1 MEIIKRT
8 SETEKQ
14 TVSTR
19 GYNEKMQVSLN
30 NYGHIVLR
38 FFDDNFTPQP
48 VKWKSTCKYCQR
60 PIHTYNGAYPT
71 WYHDETDNPMDD
83 TVTTPDIPGEIF
95 YATPDE
101 EIPMT
106 KPQETL
112 IVLDAA
118 ESRDLIQFIKE
129 RLQ

>member
-14 TVSTR
+14 TVSTK
-19 GYNEKMQVSLN
+19 GYNEKMQVSFN
-30 NYGHIVLR
+30 NFGHIALR

-71 WYHDETDNPMDD
+71 WYHDETDSPMDD
-83 TVTTPDIPGEIF
+83 TVTTPTHCQSSGNPISKPK
-95 YATPDE
+95 TPVKVE
-101 EIPMT
+101 
-106 KPQETL
+106 KY
-112 IVLDAA
+112 
-118 ESRDLIQFIKE
+118 FIASPAS
-129 RLQ
+129 LPTPSF